1 MIAFMD
7 RKEGRCV
14 EILHRQFSEHWKT
27 MHTKLGITPIHN
39 GLRKSCISYALA
51 ADNDL
56 GVVQAARYAGN
67 SETTIRKHYLERLT
81 RRR

>member
-1 MIAFMD
+1 
-7 RKEGRCV
+7 
-14 EILHRQFSEHWKT
+14 
-27 MHTKLGITPIHN
+27 MHTKLGLTAIHN

-67 SETTIRKHYLERLT
+67 SEATIRKHYLERLT
-81 RRR
+81 PEDGKAWFAVQPLF